1 MEEQK
6 YYLDE
11 QGVIQLLRGIS
22 QSIREKKTTSI
33 QITNVEDPDTGEVT
47 KEIVDPDNF
56 ATVEA
61 VVKFTDS
68 RHNKLVINQPIVD
81 VLSEEDYRVVD
92 NNVEYNGD
100 EAISMKFDLI
110 PASDIRNLFN

>member
-33 QITNVEDPDTGEVT
+33 QITNVEDPDT
-47 KEIVDPDNF
+47 
-56 ATVEA
+56 
-61 VVKFTDS
+61 
-68 RHNKLVINQPIVD
+68 
-81 VLSEEDYRVVD
+81 
-92 NNVEYNGD
+92 
-100 EAISMKFDLI
+100 
-110 PASDIRNLFN
+110 